1 MRKLAGFIL
10 TPIFYSC
17 FLLCLCIFHPIQW
30 LSLKLGGY
38 AAHKKSVDILNA
50 FLVACNYTLFNRT
63 TFINNQNLPVGRP
76 IIFVANH
83 QSSFDI
89 PPLIFFLR
97 KFHGKFISKIELAKA
112 GIPSISFNLVHG
124 GAANIDR
131 KDPKQ
136 SISEILQLANNMK
149 TKNWSAFIFPEGT
162 RTRNGK
168 MKPFSVGG
176 IATLLKKNPDALI
189 VIILYVSFIQKNV
202 IKLIYKILFER
213 YVCVCVCDFIFIYFY
228 LLNNSKIN
236 IIIKIMLDNAGSG
249 GAFPCGTDVSHCVAG
264 KKTTSTPVCFDLSR
278 LCVAPA

>member
-1 MRKLAGFIL
+1 LYNIYFMRKLAGFIL
-10 TPIFYSC
+10 TPIFYGC

-38 AAHKKSVDILNA
+38 AAHKKSVDILNG

-63 TFINNQNLPVGRP
+63 TFINKQNLPLGRP

-136 SISEILQLANNMK
+136 SISEILKLANNMK

-162 RTRNGK
+162 RTRDGK
-168 MKPFSVGG
+168 MKSFSVGG

-189 VIILYVSFIQKNV
+189 VPIAIRGSYLMVKYGSFPLRPFTNMSWEVLAPIDTTGLTAEEIVKQAED
-202 IKLIYKILFER
+202 LIR
-213 YVCVCVCDFIFIYFY
+213 
-228 LLNNSKIN
+228 SK
-236 IIIKIMLDNAGSG
+236 
-249 GAFPCGTDVSHCVAG
+249 VEV
-264 KKTTSTPVCFDLSR
+264 
-278 LCVAPA
+278 